1 MADKFDFDLE
11 VNPIETG
18 PKNQIK
24 ETGVSADSVHF
35 SAQTPELVKAQSID
49 TEISKAKNQA
59 PETKKPETENLETEN
74 PETENSSILSDDL
87 INNMADSIS
96 EESLENPVLADEVN
110 EDIAV
115 SENNAGPENT
125 AISEKHAISENDEV
139 SEDKNHILDEV
150 LKENNYE
157 EPVED
162 SALVTAS
169 DSTSNSASEP
179 NAEPTSET
187 THESTTES
195 TSGSASATTHE
206 STSDSAAESPEAN
219 VEVETPTKKE
229 KTKAQKIFLYLLVA
243 LIAAGIALFI
253 YFFFF
258 ANVSASTFSK
268 IFHKISGSDI
278 EFQQFVTGDALN
290 TKGESQIQQA
300 DLRVSLSRGSTENSA
315 AVHATLNF
323 TMKGDNSPILLG
335 LEGILAQDGKIYLK
349 LDHLKDSL
357 TAVLKGSG
365 KEIDSEMQKSL
376 DDFAMEIEN
385 KWQRIDAE
393 EVIAGASSAMGFALP
408 KVLQSSI
415 AGTLSCV
422 TQNVGKTLDQQ
433 SDLMA
438 KLYRDNEFA
447 NFTELNSEES
457 ARYAKLSGDLGKLY
471 RITFNDNKLSR
482 FLEAANKASQN
493 TEISKCLSNAYSLAP
508 NSYEEEEQG
517 VLKDKT
523 IKDYDKY
530 IQEIKSTANAV
541 VGIDTFTGDIKGLI
555 FATPNQKNPK
565 ELDQTHA
572 VVRFKDS
579 KKKEIKTP
587 AESTPIFDSLSKIL
601 KLDQFEEI
609 MKKTPLQNPLQNT
622 TDAEKLLKDA
632 NLI

>member
-24 ETGVSADSVHF
+24 ETGVSANSVHF
-35 SAQTPELVKAQSID
+35 NAQASEPAKTQSVD
-49 TEISKAKNQA
+49 TEIPK
-59 PETKKPETENLETEN
+59 
-74 PETENSSILSDDL
+74 TENSSVLSDDL

-96 EESLENPVLADEVN
+96 EESSENSILAAEVA

-115 SENNAGPENT
+115 SEKVADSEGIEVSGKT
-125 AISEKHAISENDEV
+125 EASEDIETSEKTDTSESTEISDNKD
-139 SEDKNHILDEV
+139 HILDEV

-157 EPVED
+157 EPTED
-162 SALVTAS
+162 TAMTASSSSASSASEFVPDSMSDSAS
-169 DSTSNSASEP
+169 DSTHESISDSASE
-179 NAEPTSET
+179 N
-187 THESTTES
+187 
-195 TSGSASATTHE
+195 
-206 STSDSAAESPEAN
+206 PEAN
-219 VEVETPTKKE
+219 TEAETPAKKE
-229 KTKAQKIFLYLLVA
+229 KTKAQKFFLSILAA
-243 LIAAGIALFI
+243 LIAAGIAFFI

-268 IFHKISGSDI
+268 IFHKVSDSDI

-335 LEGILAQDGKIYLK
+335 LEGILAEDGKIYLK

-393 EVIAGASSAMGFALP
+393 EVIAGFSGALGFTLP
-408 KVLQSSI
+408 KVLQNSI

-422 TQNVGKTLDQQ
+422 TQNIDKTLDQQ

-447 NFTELNSEES
+447 NFTELNNEES
-457 ARYAKLSGDLGKLY
+457 ASYAKLSGDLGKLY

-482 FLEAANKASQN
+482 FREAANKASQN

-530 IQEIKSTANAV
+530 IQEIKSTVNIF

-555 FATPNQKNPK
+555 FATPNQKNSK

-572 VVRFKDS
+572 VMRFKDS
-579 KKKEIKTP
+579 KKKEIKVP

-609 MKKTPLQNPLQNT
+609 MKKTPLQNPLQGT

>member
-18 PKNQIK
+18 PKNQNK
-24 ETGVSADSVHF
+24 ETGVSANSVHF
-35 SAQTPELVKAQSID
+35 SAQTSEPAKTQSVD
-49 TEISKAKNQA
+49 TEISKN
-59 PETKKPETENLETEN
+59 
-74 PETENSSILSDDL
+74 ENSSVLSDDL

-96 EESLENPVLADEVN
+96 EESVENPILAAEIT
-110 EDIAV
+110 EDIVV
-115 SENNAGPENT
+115 SENVEGAEGIEVSEKIEASENT
-125 AISEKHAISENDEV
+125 DTSENTEISENKD
-139 SEDKNHILDEV
+139 HILDEV

-162 SALVTAS
+162 SAPVAIS
-169 DSTSNSASEP
+169 ESASEGVSEFASSSASDP
-179 NAEPTSET
+179 ASET
-187 THESTTES
+187 TSESTTES
-195 TSGSASATTHE
+195 N
-206 STSDSAAESPEAN
+206 SDSASEKTEADTD
-219 VEVETPTKKE
+219 VETPAKKE
-229 KTKAQKIFLYLLVA
+229 KTKAQKIFLHLLAA
-243 LIAAGIALFI
+243 LIAAGIALFV

-268 IFHKISGSDI
+268 IFHKVSGSDI
-278 EFQQFVTGDALN
+278 EFQQFVTGDTLN

-335 LEGILAQDGKIYLK
+335 LEGILAEDGKIYLK

-365 KEIDSEMQKSL
+365 KAIDSEMQKSL

-393 EVIAGASSAMGFALP
+393 EVVAGFSGALGFTLP
-408 KVLQSSI
+408 KVLQNGI

-422 TQNVGKTLDQQ
+422 TQNIGKTHNQQ
-433 SDLMA
+433 SELMT

-447 NFTELNSEES
+447 NFTELNNEES
-457 ARYAKLSGDLGKLY
+457 ASYAKLSGDLGKLY

-530 IQEIKSTANAV
+530 IQEIKSTVNIF

-555 FATPNQKNPK
+555 FATPNQKNSK

-572 VVRFKDS
+572 VMRFKDS
-579 KKKEIKTP
+579 KKKEIKVP

>member
-18 PKNQIK
+18 PKNQNK
-24 ETGVSADSVHF
+24 ETGVSANSVHF
-35 SAQTPELVKAQSID
+35 NAQTSEPAKTQSVD
-49 TEISKAKNQA
+49 TEISK
-59 PETKKPETENLETEN
+59 TE
-74 PETENSSILSDDL
+74 SSSVLSDDL

-96 EESLENPVLADEVN
+96 EESAENPILAAEVA
-110 EDIAV
+110 EDVAT
-115 SENNAGPENT
+115 SENTEITEN
-125 AISEKHAISENDEV
+125 KD
-139 SEDKNHILDEV
+139 HILDEV
-150 LKENNYE
+150 LRENNYE
-157 EPVED
+157 EPAED
-162 SALVTAS
+162 SALDIIS
-169 DSTSNSASEP
+169 DSTSERLSGSTSDSTSDSASD
-179 NAEPTSET
+179 
-187 THESTTES
+187 
-195 TSGSASATTHE
+195 SASDSTHE
-206 STSDSAAESPEAN
+206 STSDSASENSEAN
-219 VEVETPTKKE
+219 TEVETPAKKE
-229 KTKAQKIFLYLLVA
+229 KTKAQKIFLHLLAA
-243 LIAAGIALFI
+243 LIAAGVALFI

-268 IFHKISGSDI
+268 IFHKVSGSDI

-393 EVIAGASSAMGFALP
+393 EVIAGFSSALGFTLP
-408 KVLQSSI
+408 KVLQNGI

-422 TQNVGKTLDQQ
+422 TQNIGKTHNQQ
-433 SDLMA
+433 SELMT
-438 KLYRDNEFA
+438 KLYRENEFA

-457 ARYAKLSGDLGKLY
+457 ASYAKLSGDLGKLY

-482 FLEAANKASQN
+482 FLEAANKASQS

-530 IQEIKSTANAV
+530 IQEIKSTVNIF

-555 FATPNQKNPK
+555 FTTPSQKNSK

-572 VVRFKDS
+572 VMRFKDS
-579 KKKEIKTP
+579 KKKEIKVP

-609 MKKTPLQNPLQNT
+609 MKKTPLQSPLPNT

>member
-24 ETGVSADSVHF
+24 EAGVSASSVHF
-35 SAQTPELVKAQSID
+35 STQTTESAKTQSVD
-49 TEISKAKNQA
+49 TEISK
-59 PETKKPETENLETEN
+59 TE
-74 PETENSSILSDDL
+74 SSSVLSDDL

-96 EESLENPVLADEVN
+96 EESSENPILAAEVA

-115 SENNAGPENT
+115 SGNFAV
-125 AISEKHAISENDEV
+125 SENFEDSESIEV
-139 SEDKNHILDEV
+139 SEKTEASENSEISEDKDHILDEV

-162 SALVTAS
+162 SASVAISDSASERLSGSAFSASEFVPDSAS
-169 DSTSNSASEP
+169 DSASDSPHESNSDTASE
-179 NAEPTSET
+179 NT
-187 THESTTES
+187 
-195 TSGSASATTHE
+195 
-206 STSDSAAESPEAN
+206 EAN
-219 VEVETPTKKE
+219 TEVETPAKKE
-229 KTKAQKIFLYLLVA
+229 KTKAQKIFLHLLA
-243 LIAAGIALFI
+243 ILIAAGIALFI

-268 IFHKISGSDI
+268 IFHKVSGSDI
-278 EFQQFVTGDALN
+278 EFQQFVTGDTLN

-335 LEGILAQDGKIYLK
+335 LEGILAEDGKIYLK

-357 TAVLKGSG
+357 TAVLKSSG

-393 EVIAGASSAMGFALP
+393 EVVAGVGSALGFTLP
-408 KVLQSSI
+408 KVLQNGI

-422 TQNVGKTLDQQ
+422 TQNIGKTLDQQ

-438 KLYRDNEFA
+438 KLYRDNQFA
-447 NFTELNSEES
+447 NFTELSSEES
-457 ARYAKLSGDLGKLY
+457 VSYAKLSGDLGKLY

-530 IQEIKSTANAV
+530 VQEIKSTANAV

-555 FATPNQKNPK
+555 FATPNQNNPK

-609 MKKTPLQNPLQNT
+609 MKKTPLQNPLQGT

>member
-18 PKNQIK
+18 PKNQNK
-24 ETGVSADSVHF
+24 ETGVSANSVHF
-35 SAQTPELVKAQSID
+35 NAQTSEPAKTQSVD
-49 TEISKAKNQA
+49 TEIPK
-59 PETKKPETENLETEN
+59 TE
-74 PETENSSILSDDL
+74 SSSVLSDDL

-96 EESLENPVLADEVN
+96 EESSENPILAAEIA
-110 EDIAV
+110 EDIAA
-115 SENNAGPENT
+115 SENAAASESVEDSEGIEASEKIEASKNTDTSENT
-125 AISEKHAISENDEV
+125 EISENKD
-139 SEDKNHILDEV
+139 HILDEV

-157 EPVED
+157 ESTEDTTVTASSSSAFSASEFVPD
-162 SALVTAS
+162 SASDSAS
-169 DSTSNSASEP
+169 DSTHESNSDPASE
-179 NAEPTSET
+179 NT
-187 THESTTES
+187 
-195 TSGSASATTHE
+195 
-206 STSDSAAESPEAN
+206 EAN
-219 VEVETPTKKE
+219 TEAEAPAKKE
-229 KTKAQKIFLYLLVA
+229 KTKAQKIFLHLLAA
-243 LIAAGIALFI
+243 LVAAGIALFV

-268 IFHKISGSDI
+268 IFHKVSGSDI

-393 EVIAGASSAMGFALP
+393 EVIAGFSGALGFTLP
-408 KVLQSSI
+408 KVLQNGI

-422 TQNVGKTLDQQ
+422 TQNIGKTHNQQ
-433 SDLMA
+433 SELMT
-438 KLYRDNEFA
+438 KLYRENEFA

-457 ARYAKLSGDLGKLY
+457 ASYAKLSGDLGKLY

-530 IQEIKSTANAV
+530 IQEIKSTVNIF

-555 FATPNQKNPK
+555 FATPNQKNSK

-572 VVRFKDS
+572 VMRFKDS
-579 KKKEIKTP
+579 KKKEIKVP

>member
-24 ETGVSADSVHF
+24 EAGISANSVHF
-35 SAQTPELVKAQSID
+35 STQTAESAKTQSVD
-49 TEISKAKNQA
+49 TEISK
-59 PETKKPETENLETEN
+59 
-74 PETENSSILSDDL
+74 TENSSILSDDL

-96 EESLENPVLADEVN
+96 EESSENPILAAEIA
-110 EDIAV
+110 EDVAASEDV
-115 SENNAGPENT
+115 EESEDVASSENVEKSEEFEA
-125 AISEKHAISENDEV
+125 SEKTDTSESTEMSENKD
-139 SEDKNHILDEV
+139 HIIDEV
-150 LKENNYE
+150 LKENDYE
-157 EPVED
+157 EPTEDTTVTTSSSSASSASEFVPD
-162 SALVTAS
+162 SASDSAS
-169 DSTSNSASEP
+169 DSTHESISDSASE
-179 NAEPTSET
+179 NT
-187 THESTTES
+187 
-195 TSGSASATTHE
+195 
-206 STSDSAAESPEAN
+206 EAN
-219 VEVETPTKKE
+219 TEAETPAKKE
-229 KTKAQKIFLYLLVA
+229 KTKAQKIFLHLLAA
-243 LIAAGIALFI
+243 LVAAGIALFV

-268 IFHKISGSDI
+268 IFHKVSGSDI

-300 DLRVSLSRGSTENSA
+300 DLRVNLSRGSTENSA

-357 TAVLKGSG
+357 TAVLKGSR
-365 KEIDSEMQKSL
+365 KEINSEMQKSL

-393 EVIAGASSAMGFALP
+393 EVIAGVGSALGFTLP
-408 KVLQSSI
+408 KVLQNGI
-415 AGTLSCV
+415 AGALSCV

-447 NFTELNSEES
+447 NFTELSSEES
-457 ARYAKLSGDLGKLY
+457 ASYAKLSGDLGKLY

-482 FLEAANKASQN
+482 FLEAANKASQS

-530 IQEIKSTANAV
+530 VQEIKSTANAV

-555 FATPNQKNPK
+555 FATPNQKNRK

-622 TDAEKLLKDA
+622 TDAEKLLKGA

>member
-18 PKNQIK
+18 PKNQNK
-24 ETGVSADSVHF
+24 ETGVSANSVHF
-35 SAQTPELVKAQSID
+35 NAQTSEPAKTQSVD
-49 TEISKAKNQA
+49 TEISK
-59 PETKKPETENLETEN
+59 TE
-74 PETENSSILSDDL
+74 SSSVLSDDL

-96 EESLENPVLADEVN
+96 EESVENPILAAEVT
-110 EDIAV
+110 EDIAASGNFAA
-115 SENNAGPENT
+115 SENFEDSEKVAASESVEDSEGIEASEKIEASKNTDTSENT
-125 AISEKHAISENDEV
+125 EISENKD
-139 SEDKNHILDEV
+139 HILDEV

-157 EPVED
+157 EPTEDIATTASSSSAFSASEFVPD
-162 SALVTAS
+162 SASDSAS
-169 DSTSNSASEP
+169 DSTHESISDSASE
-179 NAEPTSET
+179 NT
-187 THESTTES
+187 
-195 TSGSASATTHE
+195 
-206 STSDSAAESPEAN
+206 EAN
-219 VEVETPTKKE
+219 TEAEAPAKKE
-229 KTKAQKIFLYLLVA
+229 KTKAQKIFPHLLAA
-243 LIAAGIALFI
+243 LVAAGIALFV

-278 EFQQFVTGDALN
+278 EFRQFVTGDALN

-300 DLRVSLSRGSTENSA
+300 DLRVNLSRGSTENSA

-365 KEIDSEMQKSL
+365 KEINSEMQKSL

-385 KWQRIDAE
+385 KWQRIDAD
-393 EVIAGASSAMGFALP
+393 EVIAGVGSALGFTLP
-408 KVLQSSI
+408 KVLQNGI

-422 TQNVGKTLDQQ
+422 TQNVSKTIDQQ

-447 NFTELNSEES
+447 NFTELSSEES
-457 ARYAKLSGDLGKLY
+457 VSYAKLSGDLGKLY

-530 IQEIKSTANAV
+530 IQEIKSTVNIF

-555 FATPNQKNPK
+555 FATPNQKNSK

-572 VVRFKDS
+572 VMRFKDS

-609 MKKTPLQNPLQNT
+609 MKKTPLQNPLQGT

>member
-1 MADKFDFDLE
+1 MRKGNMADKFDFDLE

-24 ETGVSADSVHF
+24 ESGVSANSVHF
-35 SAQTPELVKAQSID
+35 STQTSEPAKTQSVD
-49 TEISKAKNQA
+49 TEISK
-59 PETKKPETENLETEN
+59 TE
-74 PETENSSILSDDL
+74 SSSVLSDDL

-96 EESLENPVLADEVN
+96 EESSENPILAAEVA
-110 EDIAV
+110 EDVAT
-115 SENNAGPENT
+115 SESTE
-125 AISEKHAISENDEV
+125 ISENKD
-139 SEDKNHILDEV
+139 HILDEV

-157 EPVED
+157 ESTEDTTVTTSSSSAFSASEFVPD
-162 SALVTAS
+162 SASDSAS
-169 DSTSNSASEP
+169 DSTHESISDSASE
-179 NAEPTSET
+179 NT
-187 THESTTES
+187 
-195 TSGSASATTHE
+195 
-206 STSDSAAESPEAN
+206 EAN
-219 VEVETPTKKE
+219 TEAETPAKKE
-229 KTKAQKIFLYLLVA
+229 KTKAQKIFLHLLAV
-243 LIAAGIALFI
+243 LVAAGIALFV

-268 IFHKISGSDI
+268 IFHKVSGSDI
-278 EFQQFVTGDALN
+278 EFQQFITGDSLN

-335 LEGILAQDGKIYLK
+335 LEGILAEDGKIYLK

-385 KWQRIDAE
+385 KWQRIDAD
-393 EVIAGASSAMGFALP
+393 EVIAGVSSTLGFTLP

-422 TQNVGKTLDQQ
+422 TQNIGKTHNQQ

-447 NFTELNSEES
+447 NFTELSSEES
-457 ARYAKLSGDLGKLY
+457 ASYAKLSGDLGKLY
-471 RITFNDNKLSR
+471 RVTFNDNKLSR

-530 IQEIKSTANAV
+530 IQEIKSTVNV
-541 VGIDTFTGDIKGLI
+541 FVGIDTFTGDIKGLI
-555 FATPNQKNPK
+555 FTTPGQKNSK

-572 VVRFKDS
+572 VMRFKDS
-579 KKKEIKTP
+579 KKKEIKVP

-609 MKKTPLQNPLQNT
+609 LKKTPLQNPLQGT

>member
-1 MADKFDFDLE
+1 MRKGSMADKFDFDLE

-18 PKNQIK
+18 PKNQNK
-24 ETGVSADSVHF
+24 ETGVSANSVHF
-35 SAQTPELVKAQSID
+35 NAQTSEPAKTQSVD
-49 TEISKAKNQA
+49 TEISK
-59 PETKKPETENLETEN
+59 TE
-74 PETENSSILSDDL
+74 SSSVLSDDL

-96 EESLENPVLADEVN
+96 EESSENPILAAEIA
-110 EDIAV
+110 EDIAASESVEDPEGIEV
-115 SENNAGPENT
+115 SEKIEASKNTDTSENT
-125 AISEKHAISENDEV
+125 EISENKD
-139 SEDKNHILDEV
+139 HILDEV

-157 EPVED
+157 ESTED
-162 SALVTAS
+162 TTVTTSSSSAFSASEFVPDSAS
-169 DSTSNSASEP
+169 DSASDSIHEPNSDPASE
-179 NAEPTSET
+179 NAE
-187 THESTTES
+187 
-195 TSGSASATTHE
+195 A
-206 STSDSAAESPEAN
+206 
-219 VEVETPTKKE
+219 ETPAKKE
-229 KTKAQKIFLYLLVA
+229 KTKAQKIFLHLLAA

-268 IFHKISGSDI
+268 IFHKVSGSDI
-278 EFQQFVTGDALN
+278 EFQQFVTGDTLN

-335 LEGILAQDGKIYLK
+335 LEGILAEDGKIYLK

-357 TAVLKGSG
+357 TAVLKSSG

-385 KWQRIDAE
+385 KWQRIDAD
-393 EVIAGASSAMGFALP
+393 EVIAGVGSALGFTLP
-408 KVLQSSI
+408 KVLQNGI

-422 TQNVGKTLDQQ
+422 TQNIGKTLDQQ

-438 KLYRDNEFA
+438 KLYRDNQFA
-447 NFTELNSEES
+447 NFTELSSEES
-457 ARYAKLSGDLGKLY
+457 VSYAKLSGDLGKLY

-530 IQEIKSTANAV
+530 VQEIKSTANAV

-555 FATPNQKNPK
+555 FATPNQNNPK

-609 MKKTPLQNPLQNT
+609 MKKTPLQNPLQGT

>member
-18 PKNQIK
+18 PKNQTK
-24 ETGVSADSVHF
+24 EAGISANSVHL
-35 SAQTPELVKAQSID
+35 SAQTTEPVKAQSVD
-49 TEISKAKNQA
+49 TEISK
-59 PETKKPETENLETEN
+59 TE
-74 PETENSSILSDDL
+74 SSSVLSDDL
-87 INNMADSIS
+87 INSMADSIS
-96 EESLENPVLADEVN
+96 EESSENPILAAEVT
-110 EDIAV
+110 EDIAASGNFAA
-115 SENNAGPENT
+115 SENFED
-125 AISEKHAISENDEV
+125 SEKVAASEGIEVFGKIEV
-139 SEDKNHILDEV
+139 SEDIEASEKTNTSENAEISEDKDHILDEV

-157 EPVED
+157 ESVED
-162 SALVTAS
+162 PAPVAISEPASEGVSEFASSSAS
-169 DSTSNSASEP
+169 DPASKTTS
-179 NAEPTSET
+179 
-187 THESTTES
+187 ESTTES
-195 TSGSASATTHE
+195 KPDSASENA
-206 STSDSAAESPEAN
+206 EAN
-219 VEVETPTKKE
+219 AKVETPAKKE
-229 KTKAQKIFLYLLVA
+229 KTKAQKFFLYILAA
-243 LIAAGIALFI
+243 LIAAGIALFV

-268 IFHKISGSDI
+268 IFHKVSGSDI
-278 EFQQFVTGDALN
+278 EFQQFVTGDSLN

-393 EVIAGASSAMGFALP
+393 EVIAGFSGALGFTLP
-408 KVLQSSI
+408 KVLQNGI

-422 TQNVGKTLDQQ
+422 TQNIGKTHNQQ
-433 SDLMA
+433 SELMT
-438 KLYRDNEFA
+438 KLYRENEFA

-457 ARYAKLSGDLGKLY
+457 ASYAKLSGDLGKLY

-530 IQEIKSTANAV
+530 IQEIKSTVNIF

-555 FATPNQKNPK
+555 FATPNQKNSK

-572 VVRFKDS
+572 VMRFKDS
-579 KKKEIKTP
+579 KKKEIKVP

>member
-18 PKNQIK
+18 PKNQNK
-24 ETGVSADSVHF
+24 ETGVSANSVHF
-35 SAQTPELVKAQSID
+35 NAQASEPAKTQSVD
-49 TEISKAKNQA
+49 TEIPK
-59 PETKKPETENLETEN
+59 TE
-74 PETENSSILSDDL
+74 SSSVLSDDL

-96 EESLENPVLADEVN
+96 EESVENPILAAEVA
-110 EDIAV
+110 EDIAASEDV
-115 SENNAGPENT
+115 AASEDIAASENAAASEGVESSGKTDTSENT
-125 AISEKHAISENDEV
+125 EISENKD
-139 SEDKNHILDEV
+139 HILDEV

-157 EPVED
+157 EPTEDIATTASSSSAFSASEFVPD
-162 SALVTAS
+162 SASDSAS
-169 DSTSNSASEP
+169 DSTHESISDSASE
-179 NAEPTSET
+179 NT
-187 THESTTES
+187 
-195 TSGSASATTHE
+195 
-206 STSDSAAESPEAN
+206 EAN
-219 VEVETPTKKE
+219 TEAEAPAKKE
-229 KTKAQKIFLYLLVA
+229 KTKAQKIFPHLLAA
-243 LIAAGIALFI
+243 LVAAGIALFV

-278 EFQQFVTGDALN
+278 EFRQFVTGDALN

-300 DLRVSLSRGSTENSA
+300 DLRVNLSRGSTENSA

-335 LEGILAQDGKIYLK
+335 LEGILAEDGKIYLK

-365 KEIDSEMQKSL
+365 KEINSEMQKSL

-385 KWQRIDAE
+385 KWQRIDAD
-393 EVIAGASSAMGFALP
+393 EVIAGVGSALGFTLP
-408 KVLQSSI
+408 KVLQNGI

-422 TQNVGKTLDQQ
+422 TQNIGKTLDQQ

-447 NFTELNSEES
+447 NFTELSSEES
-457 ARYAKLSGDLGKLY
+457 ASYAKLSSDLGKLY

-530 IQEIKSTANAV
+530 IQEIKSTANV
-541 VGIDTFTGDIKGLI
+541 FVGIDTFTGDIKGLI
-555 FATPNQKNPK
+555 FATPNQKNSK

-587 AESTPIFDSLSKIL
+587 AESTPIFDNLSKIL

-609 MKKTPLQNPLQNT
+609 MKKTPLQNPLQGT
-622 TDAEKLLKDA
+622 TNAEKLLKDA

>member
-18 PKNQIK
+18 PKNQNK
-24 ETGVSADSVHF
+24 ETGVSANSVHF
-35 SAQTPELVKAQSID
+35 SAQASESAKTQSVD
-49 TEISKAKNQA
+49 TEIPK
-59 PETKKPETENLETEN
+59 TE
-74 PETENSSILSDDL
+74 SSSVLSDDL

-96 EESLENPVLADEVN
+96 EESVGNPILAAEVAEDVTASENVADSESIEASKKTEAS
-110 EDIAV
+110 EDI
-115 SENNAGPENT
+115 ED
-125 AISEKHAISENDEV
+125 SEKTDTSESAKI
-139 SEDKNHILDEV
+139 SEDKDHILDEV

-162 SALVTAS
+162 SAPVAIS
-169 DSTSNSASEP
+169 ESASEGVSEFASSSASDP
-179 NAEPTSET
+179 ASET
-187 THESTTES
+187 TSESTTES
-195 TSGSASATTHE
+195 N
-206 STSDSAAESPEAN
+206 SDSASEKTEADTD
-219 VEVETPTKKE
+219 VEIPAKKE
-229 KTKAQKIFLYLLVA
+229 KTKAQKIFLRLLAA

-268 IFHKISGSDI
+268 IFHKVSGSDI
-278 EFQQFVTGDALN
+278 EFQQFVTGDTLN
-290 TKGESQIQQA
+290 TKGESKIQQA
-300 DLRVSLSRGSTENSA
+300 DLRVSLNRGSTENSA

-335 LEGILAQDGKIYLK
+335 LEGILAEDGKIYLK

-393 EVIAGASSAMGFALP
+393 EVIAGFSGALGFTLP
-408 KVLQSSI
+408 KVLQNGI

-422 TQNVGKTLDQQ
+422 TQNIGKTLDQQ

-438 KLYRDNEFA
+438 KLYRDNQFA
-447 NFTELNSEES
+447 NFTELSSEES
-457 ARYAKLSGDLGKLY
+457 ASYAKLSGDLGKLY

-482 FLEAANKASQN
+482 FLEAANKTSQN

-530 IQEIKSTANAV
+530 VQEIKSTANAV

-555 FATPNQKNPK
+555 FATPNQNNPK

-609 MKKTPLQNPLQNT
+609 MKKTPLQNPLQGT
-622 TDAEKLLKDA
+622 TDAEKLLKSA

>member
-18 PKNQIK
+18 PKNQNK
-24 ETGVSADSVHF
+24 ETGVSANSVHF
-35 SAQTPELVKAQSID
+35 NAQTSEPAKTQSVD
-49 TEISKAKNQA
+49 TEISK
-59 PETKKPETENLETEN
+59 TE
-74 PETENSSILSDDL
+74 SSSVLSDDL

-96 EESLENPVLADEVN
+96 EESSENPILAAEIA
-110 EDIAV
+110 EDIAA
-115 SENNAGPENT
+115 SENAAASESVEDSEGIEASEKIEAPKNTDTSENT
-125 AISEKHAISENDEV
+125 EISENKD
-139 SEDKNHILDEV
+139 HILDEV

-157 EPVED
+157 ESTED
-162 SALVTAS
+162 TTVTTSSSSVFSASEFVPDSAS
-169 DSTSNSASEP
+169 DSASDSPHESNSDTASE
-179 NAEPTSET
+179 NT
-187 THESTTES
+187 
-195 TSGSASATTHE
+195 
-206 STSDSAAESPEAN
+206 EAN
-219 VEVETPTKKE
+219 TEVETPAKKE
-229 KTKAQKIFLYLLVA
+229 KTKAQKIFLHLLAV
-243 LIAAGIALFI
+243 LVAAGIALFV

-268 IFHKISGSDI
+268 IFHKVSGSDI
-278 EFQQFVTGDALN
+278 EFQQFITGDSLN

-300 DLRVSLSRGSTENSA
+300 DLRVGLSRGSTENSA

-335 LEGILAQDGKIYLK
+335 LEGILAEDGKIYLK

-385 KWQRIDAE
+385 KWQRIDAD
-393 EVIAGASSAMGFALP
+393 EVIAGVGSTLGFTLP
-408 KVLQSSI
+408 KVLQNGI

-422 TQNVGKTLDQQ
+422 TQNIGKTLDQQ

-457 ARYAKLSGDLGKLY
+457 ASYAKLSGDLGKLY

-482 FLEAANKASQN
+482 FFEAANKASQN

-555 FATPNQKNPK
+555 FATPSQKNPK

-609 MKKTPLQNPLQNT
+609 MKKTPLQSPLPNT

>member
-1 MADKFDFDLE
+1 MRKGSMADKFDFDLE

-18 PKNQIK
+18 PKNQNK
-24 ETGVSADSVHF
+24 ETGVSANSVHF
-35 SAQTPELVKAQSID
+35 NAQTSEPAKTQSVD
-49 TEISKAKNQA
+49 TEISK
-59 PETKKPETENLETEN
+59 TE
-74 PETENSSILSDDL
+74 SSSVLSDDL

-96 EESLENPVLADEVN
+96 EESVENPILAAE
-110 EDIAV
+110 
-115 SENNAGPENT
+115 
-125 AISEKHAISENDEV
+125 ISENKD
-139 SEDKNHILDEV
+139 HILDEV

-157 EPVED
+157 ESTEDTTVTTSSSSASSASEFVPD
-162 SALVTAS
+162 SASDSAS
-169 DSTSNSASEP
+169 DSTHESNSDPASE
-179 NAEPTSET
+179 NAE
-187 THESTTES
+187 
-195 TSGSASATTHE
+195 AN
-206 STSDSAAESPEAN
+206 AE
-219 VEVETPTKKE
+219 VVTPAKKE
-229 KTKAQKIFLYLLVA
+229 KTKAQKFFLSILAALV
-243 LIAAGIALFI
+243 AAGIALFI

-268 IFHKISGSDI
+268 IFHKVSGSDI

-335 LEGILAQDGKIYLK
+335 LEGILAEDGKIYLK

-393 EVIAGASSAMGFALP
+393 EVIAGFSGALGFTLP
-408 KVLQSSI
+408 KVLQNGI

-422 TQNVGKTLDQQ
+422 TQNIGKTLDQQ

-447 NFTELNSEES
+447 NFTELSSEES
-457 ARYAKLSGDLGKLY
+457 ASYAKLSGDLGKLY

-482 FLEAANKASQN
+482 FLEAANKASQS

-530 IQEIKSTANAV
+530 IQEIKSTVNV
-541 VGIDTFTGDIKGLI
+541 FVGIDTFTGDIKGLI
-555 FATPNQKNPK
+555 FTTPGQKNSK

-572 VVRFKDS
+572 VMRFKDS
-579 KKKEIKTP
+579 KKKEIKVP

-622 TDAEKLLKDA
+622 TDAEKLLKNA

>member
-24 ETGVSADSVHF
+24 ETGVSANSVHF
-35 SAQTPELVKAQSID
+35 STQTTESAKTQSVD
-49 TEISKAKNQA
+49 TEISK
-59 PETKKPETENLETEN
+59 TE
-74 PETENSSILSDDL
+74 SSSVLSDDL

-96 EESLENPVLADEVN
+96 EESSENSILAAEVA
-110 EDIAV
+110 EDIED
-115 SENNAGPENT
+115 SENIA
-125 AISEKHAISENDEV
+125 ASENVEDSENIAAPESIEV
-139 SEDKNHILDEV
+139 SEKTDTSENTEISEDKDHILDEV

-162 SALVTAS
+162 SAPVTISDSVSERLSGSTSYSAAEFAPSSAS
-169 DSTSNSASEP
+169 DSSPDS
-179 NAEPTSET
+179 
-187 THESTTES
+187 
-195 TSGSASATTHE
+195 THE
-206 STSDSAAESPEAN
+206 STSDSASENTEADTD
-219 VEVETPTKKE
+219 VETPAKKE
-229 KTKAQKIFLYLLVA
+229 KTKTQKILLRLLAA
-243 LIAAGIALFI
+243 LIAAGVALFI

-268 IFHKISGSDI
+268 IFHKVSGSDI
-278 EFQQFVTGDALN
+278 EFQQFVTGDTLN

-335 LEGILAQDGKIYLK
+335 LEGILAEDGKIYLK

-357 TAVLKGSG
+357 TAVLKGSS

-385 KWQRIDAE
+385 KWQHIDAE
-393 EVIAGASSAMGFALP
+393 EVIAGVGSTLGFTLP
-408 KVLQSSI
+408 KVLQNGI

-422 TQNVGKTLDQQ
+422 TQNIGKTLDQQ

-438 KLYRDNEFA
+438 KLYRENEFA
-447 NFTELNSEES
+447 NFTELSSEES
-457 ARYAKLSGDLGKLY
+457 ASYAKLSGDLGKLY

-555 FATPNQKNPK
+555 FATPSQKNSK
-565 ELDQTHA
+565 ELDRTHA

>member
-24 ETGVSADSVHF
+24 ETGVSANSVHF
-35 SAQTPELVKAQSID
+35 STQTTESAKTQSVD
-49 TEISKAKNQA
+49 TEISK
-59 PETKKPETENLETEN
+59 TE
-74 PETENSSILSDDL
+74 SSSVLSDDL

-96 EESLENPVLADEVN
+96 EESSENSILAAEVA
-110 EDIAV
+110 EDIED
-115 SENNAGPENT
+115 SENIA
-125 AISEKHAISENDEV
+125 ASENVEDSENIAAPESIEV
-139 SEDKNHILDEV
+139 SEKTDTSENTEISEDKDHILDEV

-162 SALVTAS
+162 SAPVTISDSVSERLSGSTSYSAAEFAPSSAS
-169 DSTSNSASEP
+169 DSSPDS
-179 NAEPTSET
+179 
-187 THESTTES
+187 
-195 TSGSASATTHE
+195 THE
-206 STSDSAAESPEAN
+206 STSDSASENTEADTD
-219 VEVETPTKKE
+219 VETPAKKE
-229 KTKAQKIFLYLLVA
+229 KTKTQKILLRLLAA
-243 LIAAGIALFI
+243 LIAAGVALFI

-268 IFHKISGSDI
+268 IFHKVSGSDI
-278 EFQQFVTGDALN
+278 EFQQFVTGDTLN

-335 LEGILAQDGKIYLK
+335 LEGILAEDGKIYLK

-357 TAVLKGSG
+357 TAVLKGSS

-393 EVIAGASSAMGFALP
+393 EVIAGVGSTLGFTLP
-408 KVLQSSI
+408 KVLQNGI

-422 TQNVGKTLDQQ
+422 TQNIGKTLDQQ

-438 KLYRDNEFA
+438 KLYRENEFA
-447 NFTELNSEES
+447 NFTELSSEES
-457 ARYAKLSGDLGKLY
+457 ASYAKLSGDLGKLY

-555 FATPNQKNPK
+555 FATPSQKNSK
-565 ELDQTHA
+565 ELDRTHA

>member
-24 ETGVSADSVHF
+24 EAGVSASSVHF
-35 SAQTPELVKAQSID
+35 NAQTSEPAKTQSVD
-49 TEISKAKNQA
+49 TKIPK
-59 PETKKPETENLETEN
+59 TES
-74 PETENSSILSDDL
+74 PSVLSDDL

-96 EESLENPVLADEVN
+96 EESSENLILAAEVT
-110 EDIAV
+110 EDIAASGNFAA
-115 SENNAGPENT
+115 SENFED
-125 AISEKHAISENDEV
+125 SEKVAASEGIDSSGKTDTSESTEISENKD
-139 SEDKNHILDEV
+139 HILDEV

-157 EPVED
+157 ESVED
-162 SALVTAS
+162 PAPVAISEPASEGGSEFASSSAS
-169 DSTSNSASEP
+169 DPASKTTS
-179 NAEPTSET
+179 
-187 THESTTES
+187 ESTTES
-195 TSGSASATTHE
+195 KPDSASENA
-206 STSDSAAESPEAN
+206 EAN
-219 VEVETPTKKE
+219 AKVETPAKKE
-229 KTKAQKIFLYLLVA
+229 KTKAQKFFLYILAA
-243 LIAAGIALFI
+243 LIAAGIALFV

-258 ANVSASTFSK
+258 TNVSASTFSK
-268 IFHKISGSDI
+268 IFHKVSGSDI
-278 EFQQFVTGDALN
+278 EFQQFVTGDSLN

-315 AVHATLNF
+315 AVHAILNF

-385 KWQRIDAE
+385 KWQRIDAD
-393 EVIAGASSAMGFALP
+393 EVIAGVGSALGFTLP
-408 KVLQSSI
+408 KVLQNSI

-422 TQNVGKTLDQQ
+422 TQNIGKTLDQQ

-438 KLYRDNEFA
+438 KLYRDNQFV
-447 NFTELNSEES
+447 NFTELSSEES
-457 ARYAKLSGDLGKLY
+457 VSYAKLSGDLGKLY

-555 FATPNQKNPK
+555 FATPNQKNSK

-609 MKKTPLQNPLQNT
+609 MKKTPLQNPLQGT

>member
-24 ETGVSADSVHF
+24 ETGVSANSVHF
-35 SAQTPELVKAQSID
+35 NTQTTEPAKTQSVD
-49 TEISKAKNQA
+49 TEIPK
-59 PETKKPETENLETEN
+59 TE
-74 PETENSSILSDDL
+74 SSSVLSDDL

-96 EESLENPVLADEVN
+96 EESIENPILAAEVA
-110 EDIAV
+110 EDVVA
-115 SENNAGPENT
+115 SENA
-125 AISEKHAISENDEV
+125 AASEGIDSSGKTDTSESTEISENKD
-139 SEDKNHILDEV
+139 HILDEV

-162 SALVTAS
+162 SAPVAVSESAS
-169 DSTSNSASEP
+169 GSTFNSISEPNTESASE
-179 NAEPTSET
+179 
-187 THESTTES
+187 
-195 TSGSASATTHE
+195 SATE
-206 STSDSAAESPEAN
+206 STSDSASENTEAN
-219 VEVETPTKKE
+219 AEVETPAKKE
-229 KTKAQKIFLYLLVA
+229 KTKAQKIFLHLLA
-243 LIAAGIALFI
+243 ILIAAGIALFI

-268 IFHKISGSDI
+268 IFHKVSGSDI
-278 EFQQFVTGDALN
+278 EFQQFVTGDSLN

-393 EVIAGASSAMGFALP
+393 EVIAGFSGALGFTLP
-408 KVLQSSI
+408 KVLQNGI

-422 TQNVGKTLDQQ
+422 TQNIGKTHNQQ
-433 SDLMA
+433 SELMT
-438 KLYRDNEFA
+438 KLYRENEFA

-457 ARYAKLSGDLGKLY
+457 ASYAKLSGDLGKLY

-530 IQEIKSTANAV
+530 IQEIKSTVNIF

-555 FATPNQKNPK
+555 FATPNQNNSK

-572 VVRFKDS
+572 VMRFKDS
-579 KKKEIKTP
+579 KKKEIKVP
-587 AESTPIFDSLSKIL
+587 AESTPIFDSLSNIL

>member
-1 MADKFDFDLE
+1 MRKGSMADKFDFDLE

-18 PKNQIK
+18 PKNQNK
-24 ETGVSADSVHF
+24 ETGVSANSVHF
-35 SAQTPELVKAQSID
+35 NTQASEPAKTQGLS
-49 TEISKAKNQA
+49 TEALG
-59 PETKKPETENLETEN
+59 TEKSNV
-74 PETENSSILSDDL
+74 LSDDL
-87 INNMADSIS
+87 INNMADSIA

-115 SENNAGPENT
+115 FENNAGSENT

-162 SALVTAS
+162 SASVTVS

-195 TSGSASATTHE
+195 NSNSASENT
-206 STSDSAAESPEAN
+206 EAN
-219 VEVETPTKKE
+219 ADVETPAKKE
-229 KTKAQKIFLYLLVA
+229 KTKAQKIFLRLLAA

-376 DDFAMEIEN
+376 DDFAIEIEN

-393 EVIAGASSAMGFALP
+393 EVIAGVGSAMGFALP

-447 NFTELNSEES
+447 NFTELSSEES
-457 ARYAKLSGDLGKLY
+457 ASYAKLSGNLGKLY

-493 TEISKCLSNAYSLAP
+493 TEISKCLSNAYALSP
-508 NSYEEEEQG
+508 SSYEEEEQG

-609 MKKTPLQNPLQNT
+609 LKKTPLQNPLQGT

>member
-1 MADKFDFDLE
+1 MRKGSMADKFDFDLE

-18 PKNQIK
+18 PKNQNK
-24 ETGVSADSVHF
+24 EAGVSANSVHF
-35 SAQTPELVKAQSID
+35 NAQTSEPAKTQSVD
-49 TEISKAKNQA
+49 TEI
-59 PETKKPETENLETEN
+59 LETEKSN
-74 PETENSSILSDDL
+74 VLSDDL

-96 EESLENPVLADEVN
+96 EESSVNPILASEVA
-110 EDIAV
+110 EDVAA
-115 SENNAGPENT
+115 SENVADSENIEGSEDFEASEKIEASKNTDTSENT
-125 AISEKHAISENDEV
+125 EISENKD
-139 SEDKNHILDEV
+139 HILDEV

-157 EPVED
+157 EPAED
-162 SALVTAS
+162 TAVSAS
-169 DSTSNSASEP
+169 SESISGSTSESTSKSTSESVSGAAPETSSDPASERLSDSASE
-179 NAEPTSET
+179 NT
-187 THESTTES
+187 
-195 TSGSASATTHE
+195 
-206 STSDSAAESPEAN
+206 EAN
-219 VEVETPTKKE
+219 AEVETPAKKE
-229 KTKAQKIFLYLLVA
+229 KTKAQKIFLHLLA
-243 LIAAGIALFI
+243 ILIAAGIALFI

-268 IFHKISGSDI
+268 IFHKVSGSDI

-300 DLRVSLSRGSTENSA
+300 DLRVSLSRGNTENSA

-365 KEIDSEMQKSL
+365 KEINPEMQKSL

-393 EVIAGASSAMGFALP
+393 EVVAGVGSAMGFALP
-408 KVLQSSI
+408 KVLQSSV

-422 TQNVGKTLDQQ
+422 TQNIGKTLDQQ

-438 KLYRDNEFA
+438 KLYRDNQFA
-447 NFTELNSEES
+447 NFTELSSEES
-457 ARYAKLSGDLGKLY
+457 VSYAKLSGNLGKLY

-530 IQEIKSTANAV
+530 IQEIKSTVNIF

-555 FATPNQKNPK
+555 FATPNQKNRK

-572 VVRFKDS
+572 VMRFKDS

-609 MKKTPLQNPLQNT
+609 LKKTPLQNPLQGT

>member
-24 ETGVSADSVHF
+24 ETGVSANSVHF
-35 SAQTPELVKAQSID
+35 SAQASEPAKTQSVD
-49 TEISKAKNQA
+49 TEISK
-59 PETKKPETENLETEN
+59 TE
-74 PETENSSILSDDL
+74 SFSVLSDDL
-87 INNMADSIS
+87 INNMADSIP
-96 EESLENPVLADEVN
+96 EESVENPILAAEVA
-110 EDIAV
+110 EDVAT
-115 SENNAGPENT
+115 SENTE
-125 AISEKHAISENDEV
+125 ISENKD
-139 SEDKNHILDEV
+139 HILDEV

-157 EPVED
+157 EPTEDTATTASSSSASSASEFVPD
-162 SALVTAS
+162 SASDSAS
-169 DSTSNSASEP
+169 DSTHESNSDPDSE
-179 NAEPTSET
+179 NAE
-187 THESTTES
+187 
-195 TSGSASATTHE
+195 
-206 STSDSAAESPEAN
+206 AN
-219 VEVETPTKKE
+219 TEVETPAKKE
-229 KTKAQKIFLYLLVA
+229 KTKAQKFFLSVLAA

-268 IFHKISGSDI
+268 IFHKVSGSDI

-335 LEGILAQDGKIYLK
+335 LEGILAEDGKIYLK

-357 TAVLKGSG
+357 TAVLKSSG

-393 EVIAGASSAMGFALP
+393 EVIAGVGSTLGFTLP
-408 KVLQSSI
+408 KVLQNGI

-447 NFTELNSEES
+447 NFTELSSEES
-457 ARYAKLSGDLGKLY
+457 ASYAKLSGDLGKLY

-530 IQEIKSTANAV
+530 IQEIKSTTNAV

-555 FATPNQKNPK
+555 FATPNQNNPK

-609 MKKTPLQNPLQNT
+609 MKKTPLQNPLQGT

>member
-18 PKNQIK
+18 PKNQNK
-24 ETGVSADSVHF
+24 ETGVSANSVHF
-35 SAQTPELVKAQSID
+35 SAQASESAKTQSVD
-49 TEISKAKNQA
+49 TEIPK
-59 PETKKPETENLETEN
+59 TE
-74 PETENSSILSDDL
+74 SSSVLSDDL

-96 EESLENPVLADEVN
+96 EESVGNPILAAEVAEDVIASENVADSESIEASKKTEAS
-110 EDIAV
+110 EDI
-115 SENNAGPENT
+115 ED
-125 AISEKHAISENDEV
+125 SEKTDTSESAKI
-139 SEDKNHILDEV
+139 SEDKDHILDEV

-162 SALVTAS
+162 SAPVAISESAPEGVSEFASSSAS
-169 DSTSNSASEP
+169 DPA
-179 NAEPTSET
+179 SET
-187 THESTTES
+187 TSESTTES
-195 TSGSASATTHE
+195 N
-206 STSDSAAESPEAN
+206 SDSASEKTEADTD
-219 VEVETPTKKE
+219 VEIPAKKE
-229 KTKAQKIFLYLLVA
+229 KTKAQKIFLRLLAA

-268 IFHKISGSDI
+268 IFHKVSGSDI
-278 EFQQFVTGDALN
+278 EFQQFVTGDTLN
-290 TKGESQIQQA
+290 TKGESKIQQA

-315 AVHATLNF
+315 AIHATLNF

-365 KEIDSEMQKSL
+365 KEINSEMQKSL

-393 EVIAGASSAMGFALP
+393 EVIAGFSGALGFTLP
-408 KVLQSSI
+408 KVLQNGI

-422 TQNVGKTLDQQ
+422 TQNIGKTHNQQ
-433 SDLMA
+433 SELMT
-438 KLYRDNEFA
+438 KLYRENEFA

-457 ARYAKLSGDLGKLY
+457 ASYAKLSGDLGKLY

-530 IQEIKSTANAV
+530 IQEIKSTVNIF

-555 FATPNQKNPK
+555 FTTPSQKNSK
-565 ELDQTHA
+565 ELDQAHA
-572 VVRFKDS
+572 VMRFKDS
-579 KKKEIKTP
+579 KKKEIKVP

>member
-18 PKNQIK
+18 PKNQNK
-24 ETGVSADSVHF
+24 ETGVSANSVHF
-35 SAQTPELVKAQSID
+35 NAQTSEPAKTQSVD
-49 TEISKAKNQA
+49 TEISK
-59 PETKKPETENLETEN
+59 TE
-74 PETENSSILSDDL
+74 SSSVLSDDL

-96 EESLENPVLADEVN
+96 EESVENPILAAEIT
-110 EDIAV
+110 EDIVV
-115 SENNAGPENT
+115 SENVEGAEGIEVSEKNEASENT
-125 AISEKHAISENDEV
+125 DTSENTEISENKD
-139 SEDKNHILDEV
+139 HILDEV

-157 EPVED
+157 EPAED
-162 SALVTAS
+162 SALDTIPDSTSERLSGPTSDPTSDSASDSAS
-169 DSTSNSASEP
+169 DSTHESNSDSASE
-179 NAEPTSET
+179 NT
-187 THESTTES
+187 
-195 TSGSASATTHE
+195 
-206 STSDSAAESPEAN
+206 EAN
-219 VEVETPTKKE
+219 TEAETPAKKE
-229 KTKAQKIFLYLLVA
+229 KTKAQKIFLHLLAA
-243 LIAAGIALFI
+243 LIAAGVALFI
-253 YFFFF
+253 YFFLF

-268 IFHKISGSDI
+268 IFHKVSGSDI

-335 LEGILAQDGKIYLK
+335 LEGILAEDGKIYLK

-393 EVIAGASSAMGFALP
+393 EVIAGVSSTMGFTLP
-408 KVLQSSI
+408 KVLQNGI

-422 TQNVGKTLDQQ
+422 TQNIGKTLDQQ

-447 NFTELNSEES
+447 NFTELSSEES
-457 ARYAKLSGDLGKLY
+457 ASYAKLSGDLGKLY

-482 FLEAANKASQN
+482 FFEAANKASQN

-530 IQEIKSTANAV
+530 VQEIKSTANAV

-555 FATPNQKNPK
+555 FATPSQKNSK

-609 MKKTPLQNPLQNT
+609 LKKTQLQNPLQGT
-622 TDAEKLLKDA
+622 TDAEKLLKGA

>member
-18 PKNQIK
+18 PKNQNK
-24 ETGVSADSVHF
+24 ETGVSANSVHF
-35 SAQTPELVKAQSID
+35 NAQTSEPAKTQSVD
-49 TEISKAKNQA
+49 TEISK
-59 PETKKPETENLETEN
+59 TE
-74 PETENSSILSDDL
+74 SSSVLSDDL

-96 EESLENPVLADEVN
+96 EESVENPILAAEIT
-110 EDIAV
+110 EDVAASESVEDSEGIEASEKIEASKNTDT
-115 SENNAGPENT
+115 SENTE
-125 AISEKHAISENDEV
+125 ISENKD
-139 SEDKNHILDEV
+139 HILDEV

-157 EPVED
+157 ESTEDTTVTTSSSSASSASEFVPD
-162 SALVTAS
+162 SASDSAS
-169 DSTSNSASEP
+169 DSTHESISDSASE
-179 NAEPTSET
+179 NT
-187 THESTTES
+187 
-195 TSGSASATTHE
+195 
-206 STSDSAAESPEAN
+206 EAN
-219 VEVETPTKKE
+219 TEAETPAKKE
-229 KTKAQKIFLYLLVA
+229 KTKAQKIFLHLLAV
-243 LIAAGIALFI
+243 LVAAGIALFI

-268 IFHKISGSDI
+268 IFHKVSGSDI
-278 EFQQFVTGDALN
+278 EFQQFVTGDSLN
-290 TKGESQIQQA
+290 TKGKSQIQQA

-393 EVIAGASSAMGFALP
+393 EVIAGVGSALGFTLP
-408 KVLQSSI
+408 KVLQNSI

-422 TQNVGKTLDQQ
+422 TQNIGKTLDQQ

-438 KLYRDNEFA
+438 KLYRDNQFV
-447 NFTELNSEES
+447 NFTELSSEES
-457 ARYAKLSGDLGKLY
+457 ASYAKLSGDLGKLY

-517 VLKDKT
+517 VLKDKN

-530 IQEIKSTANAV
+530 IQEVKSTVNIF

-572 VVRFKDS
+572 VMRFKDS

>member
-18 PKNQIK
+18 PKNQNK
-24 ETGVSADSVHF
+24 ETGVSANSVHF
-35 SAQTPELVKAQSID
+35 SAQASESAKTQSVD
-49 TEISKAKNQA
+49 TEIPK
-59 PETKKPETENLETEN
+59 TE
-74 PETENSSILSDDL
+74 SSSVLSDDL

-96 EESLENPVLADEVN
+96 EESVGNPILAAEVAEDVTASENVADSESIEASKKTEAS
-110 EDIAV
+110 EDI
-115 SENNAGPENT
+115 ED
-125 AISEKHAISENDEV
+125 SEKTDTSESAKI
-139 SEDKNHILDEV
+139 SEDKDHILDEV

-162 SALVTAS
+162 SAPVAIS
-169 DSTSNSASEP
+169 ESASEGVSEFASSSASDP
-179 NAEPTSET
+179 ASET
-187 THESTTES
+187 TSESTTES
-195 TSGSASATTHE
+195 N
-206 STSDSAAESPEAN
+206 SDSASEKTEADT
-219 VEVETPTKKE
+219 EVEIPAKKE
-229 KTKAQKIFLYLLVA
+229 KTKAQKIFLRLLAA

-268 IFHKISGSDI
+268 IFHKVSGSDI
-278 EFQQFVTGDALN
+278 EFQQFVTGDSLN

-365 KEIDSEMQKSL
+365 KEIDSEKQKSL

-385 KWQRIDAE
+385 KWQRIDAD
-393 EVIAGASSAMGFALP
+393 EVIAGVGSALGFTLP
-408 KVLQSSI
+408 KVLQNGI

-438 KLYRDNEFA
+438 KLYRENEFA

-457 ARYAKLSGDLGKLY
+457 ASYAKLSGDLGKLY
-471 RITFNDNKLSR
+471 RVTFNDNKLSR
-482 FLEAANKASQN
+482 FLEAANKASQS

-555 FATPNQKNPK
+555 FATPSQKNPK

-609 MKKTPLQNPLQNT
+609 MKKTPLQNPLQGT

>member
-18 PKNQIK
+18 PKNQNK
-24 ETGVSADSVHF
+24 ETGVSANSVHF
-35 SAQTPELVKAQSID
+35 NIQASEPAKTQGLS
-49 TEISKAKNQA
+49 TEALG
-59 PETKKPETENLETEN
+59 TEKSNV
-74 PETENSSILSDDL
+74 LSDDL
-87 INNMADSIS
+87 INNMADSIA

-115 SENNAGPENT
+115 FENNAGSENT

-162 SALVTAS
+162 SASVTVS

-187 THESTTES
+187 THES
-195 TSGSASATTHE
+195 AAE
-206 STSDSAAESPEAN
+206 STSDSASENTEAN
-219 VEVETPTKKE
+219 TEVETPAKKE
-229 KTKAQKIFLYLLVA
+229 KTKAQKILLRLLAA

-268 IFHKISGSDI
+268 IFHKVSGSDI

-393 EVIAGASSAMGFALP
+393 EVIAGVGSTLGFTLP
-408 KVLQSSI
+408 KVLQNGI

-422 TQNVGKTLDQQ
+422 TQNIGKTLDQQ

-447 NFTELNSEES
+447 NFTELSNEES
-457 ARYAKLSGDLGKLY
+457 ASYAKLSGNLGKFY

-530 IQEIKSTANAV
+530 TQEIKSTANAV

-609 MKKTPLQNPLQNT
+609 MKKTPLQNPLQGT
-622 TDAEKLLKDA
+622 TDAEKLLKGA

>member
-18 PKNQIK
+18 PKNQNK
-24 ETGVSADSVHF
+24 ETGVSANSVHF
-35 SAQTPELVKAQSID
+35 NAQTSEPAKTQSVD
-49 TEISKAKNQA
+49 TEISK
-59 PETKKPETENLETEN
+59 TE
-74 PETENSSILSDDL
+74 SSSVLSDDL
-87 INNMADSIS
+87 INSMADSIS
-96 EESLENPVLADEVN
+96 EESSENPILAAEVA
-110 EDIAV
+110 EDVAT
-115 SENNAGPENT
+115 SESTE
-125 AISEKHAISENDEV
+125 ISENKD
-139 SEDKNHILDEV
+139 HILDEV

-162 SALVTAS
+162 SAPVAIS
-169 DSTSNSASEP
+169 ESASEGVSEFASSSASDP
-179 NAEPTSET
+179 ASET
-187 THESTTES
+187 TSESTTES
-195 TSGSASATTHE
+195 N
-206 STSDSAAESPEAN
+206 SDSASEKTEADTD
-219 VEVETPTKKE
+219 VETPAKKE
-229 KTKAQKIFLYLLVA
+229 KTKAQKIFLHLLAA
-243 LIAAGIALFI
+243 LIAAGIALFV

-268 IFHKISGSDI
+268 IFHKVSGSDI

-335 LEGILAQDGKIYLK
+335 LEGILAEDGKIYLK

-422 TQNVGKTLDQQ
+422 TQNIGKTHNQQ
-433 SDLMA
+433 SELMT

-447 NFTELNSEES
+447 NFTELSSEES
-457 ARYAKLSGDLGKLY
+457 ASYAKLSGDLGKLY

-530 IQEIKSTANAV
+530 IQEFKSTVNV
-541 VGIDTFTGDIKGLI
+541 FVGIDTFTGDIKGLI
-555 FATPNQKNPK
+555 FATPNQKNSK

-572 VVRFKDS
+572 VMRFKDS

-609 MKKTPLQNPLQNT
+609 MKKTPLQNPLQST

-632 NLI
+632 NLIW

>member
-24 ETGVSADSVHF
+24 EAGISANSVHF
-35 SAQTPELVKAQSID
+35 STQTAESAKTQSVD
-49 TEISKAKNQA
+49 TEISK
-59 PETKKPETENLETEN
+59 
-74 PETENSSILSDDL
+74 TENSSILSDDL

-96 EESLENPVLADEVN
+96 EESSENPILAAEIA
-110 EDIAV
+110 EDVAASEDV
-115 SENNAGPENT
+115 EESEDVASSENVEKSEEFEA
-125 AISEKHAISENDEV
+125 SEKTDTSESTEMSENKD
-139 SEDKNHILDEV
+139 HIIDEV
-150 LKENNYE
+150 LKENDYE
-157 EPVED
+157 EPTEDTTVTTSSSSASSASEFVPD
-162 SALVTAS
+162 SASDSAS
-169 DSTSNSASEP
+169 DSTHESISDSASE
-179 NAEPTSET
+179 NT
-187 THESTTES
+187 
-195 TSGSASATTHE
+195 
-206 STSDSAAESPEAN
+206 EAN
-219 VEVETPTKKE
+219 TEAETPAKKE
-229 KTKAQKIFLYLLVA
+229 KTKAQKIFLHLLAA
-243 LIAAGIALFI
+243 LVAAGIALFV

-268 IFHKISGSDI
+268 IFHKVSGSDI

-300 DLRVSLSRGSTENSA
+300 DLRVNLSHGSTENSA

-335 LEGILAQDGKIYLK
+335 LEGILAEDGKIYLK

-393 EVIAGASSAMGFALP
+393 EVIAGVGSALGFTLP
-408 KVLQSSI
+408 KVLQNGI

-457 ARYAKLSGDLGKLY
+457 ASYAKLSGDLGKLY

-530 IQEIKSTANAV
+530 VQEIKETANAV

-555 FATPNQKNPK
+555 FATPNQKNSK

-572 VVRFKDS
+572 VMRFKDS

>member
-24 ETGVSADSVHF
+24 ETGVSANSVHF
-35 SAQTPELVKAQSID
+35 NAQASEPAKTQSVD
-49 TEISKAKNQA
+49 TEIPK
-59 PETKKPETENLETEN
+59 TE
-74 PETENSSILSDDL
+74 SSSVLSDDL

-96 EESLENPVLADEVN
+96 EESVENPILAAEVAEDVAASEN
-110 EDIAV
+110 IVAFENIVASENAAASEGVEASEKTEDSEDIEASGKTDT
-115 SENNAGPENT
+115 SESTE
-125 AISEKHAISENDEV
+125 I
-139 SEDKNHILDEV
+139 SEDKDHILDEV

-157 EPVED
+157 ESVED
-162 SALVTAS
+162 PAPVAISEPASEGVSEFASSSAS
-169 DSTSNSASEP
+169 DPASKTTS
-179 NAEPTSET
+179 
-187 THESTTES
+187 ESTTES
-195 TSGSASATTHE
+195 KPDSASENT
-206 STSDSAAESPEAN
+206 EAN
-219 VEVETPTKKE
+219 AEVETPAKKE
-229 KTKAQKIFLYLLVA
+229 KTKAQKFFLSILAALV
-243 LIAAGIALFI
+243 AAGIALFI

-268 IFHKISGSDI
+268 IFHKVSGSDI
-278 EFQQFVTGDALN
+278 EFQQFVTGDTLN

-335 LEGILAQDGKIYLK
+335 LEGILAEDGKIYLK

-365 KEIDSEMQKSL
+365 KAIDSEMQKSL

-393 EVIAGASSAMGFALP
+393 EVVAGFSGALGFTLP
-408 KVLQSSI
+408 KVLQNGI

-422 TQNVGKTLDQQ
+422 TQNIGKTLDQQ

-471 RITFNDNKLSR
+471 RITFNDSKLSR

-530 IQEIKSTANAV
+530 VQEIKSTANAV

-555 FATPNQKNPK
+555 FATPNQNNPK

-609 MKKTPLQNPLQNT
+609 MKKTPLQNPLQGT

>member
-18 PKNQIK
+18 PKNQNK
-24 ETGVSADSVHF
+24 ETGVSANSVHF
-35 SAQTPELVKAQSID
+35 NAQASEPAKTQSVD
-49 TEISKAKNQA
+49 TEIPK
-59 PETKKPETENLETEN
+59 TE
-74 PETENSSILSDDL
+74 SSSVLSDDL

-96 EESLENPVLADEVN
+96 EESVENPILAAEIT
-110 EDIAV
+110 EDVAASESVEDSEGIEASEKIEASKNTDT
-115 SENNAGPENT
+115 SENTE
-125 AISEKHAISENDEV
+125 ISENKD
-139 SEDKNHILDEV
+139 HILDEV

-162 SALVTAS
+162 SALDTFP
-169 DSTSNSASEP
+169 DSTSERLYG
-179 NAEPTSET
+179 PTSD
-187 THESTTES
+187 
-195 TSGSASATTHE
+195 
-206 STSDSAAESPEAN
+206 STSDSASDSASDSTHESISDSASENTEAN
-219 VEVETPTKKE
+219 AEVETPAKKE
-229 KTKAQKIFLYLLVA
+229 KTKAQKIFLRLLAA

-268 IFHKISGSDI
+268 IFHKVSGSDI

-290 TKGESQIQQA
+290 TNGESQIQQA

-335 LEGILAQDGKIYLK
+335 LEGILAEDGKIYLK

-365 KEIDSEMQKSL
+365 KEIDSEKQKSL

-385 KWQRIDAE
+385 KWQRIDAD
-393 EVIAGASSAMGFALP
+393 EVIAGVGSALGFTLP
-408 KVLQSSI
+408 KVLQNGI

-433 SDLMA
+433 SDMMA

-447 NFTELNSEES
+447 NFTELSSEES
-457 ARYAKLSGDLGKLY
+457 ASYAKLSGDLGKLY

-517 VLKDKT
+517 VLKDKN

-530 IQEIKSTANAV
+530 IQEVKSTVNIF

-572 VVRFKDS
+572 VMRFKDS

>member
-18 PKNQIK
+18 PKNQNK
-24 ETGVSADSVHF
+24 ETGVNANSVHF
-35 SAQTPELVKAQSID
+35 NVQASEPAKTQDLG
-49 TEISKAKNQA
+49 TEA
-59 PETKKPETENLETEN
+59 LETEN
-74 PETENSSILSDDL
+74 SNVLSDDL

-96 EESLENPVLADEVN
+96 DESSENPVLADEVA
-110 EDIAV
+110 EDIAASKNIEE
-115 SENNAGPENT
+115 SENVED
-125 AISEKHAISENDEV
+125 SEKVAASEGIESSGKTDAAESTEM
-139 SEDKNHILDEV
+139 SEKKDHILDEV
-150 LKENNYE
+150 LRENSYE

-162 SALVTAS
+162 TTTTASSSSASSASEFIPDSASDSAS
-169 DSTSNSASEP
+169 DSTHESNSDPDSE
-179 NAEPTSET
+179 NAE
-187 THESTTES
+187 
-195 TSGSASATTHE
+195 
-206 STSDSAAESPEAN
+206 AN
-219 VEVETPTKKE
+219 TEVETPAKKE
-229 KTKAQKIFLYLLVA
+229 KTKVQKFFLSILAA

-268 IFHKISGSDI
+268 IFHKVSGSDI
-278 EFQQFVTGDALN
+278 EFQQFVTGDSLN

-385 KWQRIDAE
+385 KWQRIDAD
-393 EVIAGASSAMGFALP
+393 EVIAGVGSTLGFTLP
-408 KVLQSSI
+408 KVLQNGI

-422 TQNVGKTLDQQ
+422 TQNIGKTLDQQ

-457 ARYAKLSGDLGKLY
+457 ASYAKLSGDLGKLY

-482 FLEAANKASQN
+482 FFEAANKASQN

-555 FATPNQKNPK
+555 FATPSQKNPK

-609 MKKTPLQNPLQNT
+609 MKKTPLQSPLPNT

>member
-1 MADKFDFDLE
+1 MADKFDFNLE

-24 ETGVSADSVHF
+24 EAGVNANSMHFNAQASEPAKTQSV
-35 SAQTPELVKAQSID
+35 D
-49 TEISKAKNQA
+49 TEISK
-59 PETKKPETENLETEN
+59 TE
-74 PETENSSILSDDL
+74 SSSVLSDDL

-96 EESLENPVLADEVN
+96 EESVENPILAAEIT

-115 SENNAGPENT
+115 FENVEDSEGIEA
-125 AISEKHAISENDEV
+125 SEKIEASKNTDTSESTEISENKD
-139 SEDKNHILDEV
+139 HILDEV

-157 EPVED
+157 EPTED
-162 SALVTAS
+162 TATTASSSSASSASSASEFVPDSAS
-169 DSTSNSASEP
+169 DSA
-179 NAEPTSET
+179 
-187 THESTTES
+187 
-195 TSGSASATTHE
+195 
-206 STSDSAAESPEAN
+206 SDSAHESNSDPASENSEAN
-219 VEVETPTKKE
+219 AEVETPAKKE
-229 KTKAQKIFLYLLVA
+229 KTKAQKIFLHLLAA
-243 LIAAGIALFI
+243 LIAAGIALFV

-268 IFHKISGSDI
+268 IFHKVSGSDI
-278 EFQQFVTGDALN
+278 EFQQFITGDSLN

-335 LEGILAQDGKIYLK
+335 LEGVLAEDGKIYLK

-393 EVIAGASSAMGFALP
+393 EVIAGVGSTLGFTLP
-408 KVLQSSI
+408 KVLQNGI

-422 TQNVGKTLDQQ
+422 TQNIGKTLDQQ

-457 ARYAKLSGDLGKLY
+457 VSYAKLSGDLGKLY

-555 FATPNQKNPK
+555 FATPSQKNSK

>member
-18 PKNQIK
+18 PKNQNK
-24 ETGVSADSVHF
+24 ETGVSANSVHF
-35 SAQTPELVKAQSID
+35 NAQTSEPAKTQSVD
-49 TEISKAKNQA
+49 TEIPK
-59 PETKKPETENLETEN
+59 TE
-74 PETENSSILSDDL
+74 SSSVLSDDL

-96 EESLENPVLADEVN
+96 EESSENPILAAEIA
-110 EDIAV
+110 EDIAA
-115 SENNAGPENT
+115 SENAAASESVEDSEGIEASEKIEASKNTDTSENT
-125 AISEKHAISENDEV
+125 EISENKD
-139 SEDKNHILDEV
+139 HILDEV
-150 LKENNYE
+150 LRENNYE

-162 SALVTAS
+162 SALDAIS
-169 DSTSNSASEP
+169 DSTSERLSG
-179 NAEPTSET
+179 
-187 THESTTES
+187 S
-195 TSGSASATTHE
+195 TSD
-206 STSDSAAESPEAN
+206 STSDSASDSAYDSTHESNSDPASENAEAN
-219 VEVETPTKKE
+219 AEVVTPAKKE
-229 KTKAQKIFLYLLVA
+229 KTKAQKFFLSILAALV
-243 LIAAGIALFI
+243 AAGIALFI

-268 IFHKISGSDI
+268 IFHKVSGSDI
-278 EFQQFVTGDALN
+278 EFQQFITGDSLN

-385 KWQRIDAE
+385 KWQRIDAD
-393 EVIAGASSAMGFALP
+393 EVIAGVSSTLGFTLP

-422 TQNVGKTLDQQ
+422 TQNIGKTLDQQ

-457 ARYAKLSGDLGKLY
+457 ASYAKLSGDLGKLY

-482 FLEAANKASQN
+482 FFEAANKASQN

-555 FATPNQKNPK
+555 FATPSQKNPK

-609 MKKTPLQNPLQNT
+609 MKKTPLQSPLPNT

>member
-18 PKNQIK
+18 PKNQNK
-24 ETGVSADSVHF
+24 ETGVSANSVHF
-35 SAQTPELVKAQSID
+35 SAQTSEPAKTQSVD
-49 TEISKAKNQA
+49 TEISK
-59 PETKKPETENLETEN
+59 TE
-74 PETENSSILSDDL
+74 SSSVLSDDL
-87 INNMADSIS
+87 INSMADSIS
-96 EESLENPVLADEVN
+96 EESSENPILAAEVT
-110 EDIAV
+110 EDIAASGNFAA
-115 SENNAGPENT
+115 SENFED
-125 AISEKHAISENDEV
+125 SEKVAASEGIEVFGKIEV
-139 SEDKNHILDEV
+139 SEDIEASEKTNTSENAEISEDKDHILDEV

-157 EPVED
+157 ESVED
-162 SALVTAS
+162 PAPVAISEPASEGVSEFASSSAS
-169 DSTSNSASEP
+169 DPASKTTS
-179 NAEPTSET
+179 
-187 THESTTES
+187 ESTTES
-195 TSGSASATTHE
+195 KPDSASENA
-206 STSDSAAESPEAN
+206 EAN
-219 VEVETPTKKE
+219 AKVETPAKKE
-229 KTKAQKIFLYLLVA
+229 KTKAQKFFLYILAA
-243 LIAAGIALFI
+243 LIAAGIALFV

-268 IFHKISGSDI
+268 IFHKVSGSDI
-278 EFQQFVTGDALN
+278 EFQQFVTGDSLN

-385 KWQRIDAE
+385 KWQRIDAD
-393 EVIAGASSAMGFALP
+393 EVIAGVDSTLGFTLP
-408 KVLQSSI
+408 KVLQNGI

-422 TQNVGKTLDQQ
+422 TQNIGKTLDQQ

-457 ARYAKLSGDLGKLY
+457 ASYAKLSGDLGKLY

-482 FLEAANKASQN
+482 FFEAANKASQN

-555 FATPNQKNPK
+555 FATPSQKNPK

-609 MKKTPLQNPLQNT
+609 MKKTPLQNPLQGT

>member
-18 PKNQIK
+18 PKNQNK
-24 ETGVSADSVHF
+24 ETGVSANSVHF
-35 SAQTPELVKAQSID
+35 NAQTSEPAKTQSVD
-49 TEISKAKNQA
+49 TEISK
-59 PETKKPETENLETEN
+59 TE
-74 PETENSSILSDDL
+74 SSSVLSDDL

-96 EESLENPVLADEVN
+96 EESVENPILAAEIT
-110 EDIAV
+110 EDVAASESVEDSEGIESSEKTEA
-115 SENNAGPENT
+115 SENAE
-125 AISEKHAISENDEV
+125 ISENKD
-139 SEDKNHILDEV
+139 HILDEV

-157 EPVED
+157 EPTED
-162 SALVTAS
+162 TATTASSSSASSASEFVPDSAS
-169 DSTSNSASEP
+169 DSASDSPHESNSDPASE
-179 NAEPTSET
+179 NAE
-187 THESTTES
+187 
-195 TSGSASATTHE
+195 A
-206 STSDSAAESPEAN
+206 
-219 VEVETPTKKE
+219 ETPAKKE
-229 KTKAQKIFLYLLVA
+229 KTKAQKIFLHLLAA
-243 LIAAGIALFI
+243 LIAVGIALFI

-268 IFHKISGSDI
+268 IFHKVSGSDI

-335 LEGILAQDGKIYLK
+335 LEGILAEDGKIYLK

-385 KWQRIDAE
+385 KWQCIDAE
-393 EVIAGASSAMGFALP
+393 EVIAGFSGALGFTLP
-408 KVLQSSI
+408 KVLQNGI

-422 TQNVGKTLDQQ
+422 TQNIGKTLDQQ

-447 NFTELNSEES
+447 NFTELSSEES
-457 ARYAKLSGDLGKLY
+457 ASYAKLSSDLGKLY

-482 FLEAANKASQN
+482 FLEAANKASQS

-530 IQEIKSTANAV
+530 IQEIKSTVNV
-541 VGIDTFTGDIKGLI
+541 FVGIDTFTGDIKGLI
-555 FATPNQKNPK
+555 FTTPGQKNSK

-572 VVRFKDS
+572 VMRFKDS
-579 KKKEIKTP
+579 KKKEIKVP

-622 TDAEKLLKDA
+622 TDAEKLLKNA

>member
-18 PKNQIK
+18 PKNQNK
-24 ETGVSADSVHF
+24 ETGVSANSVHF
-35 SAQTPELVKAQSID
+35 NAQTSEPAKTQSVD
-49 TEISKAKNQA
+49 TEISK
-59 PETKKPETENLETEN
+59 TE
-74 PETENSSILSDDL
+74 SSSVLSDDL
-87 INNMADSIS
+87 INSMADSIS
-96 EESLENPVLADEVN
+96 EESSENPILAAEVA
-110 EDIAV
+110 EDVAT
-115 SENNAGPENT
+115 SESTE
-125 AISEKHAISENDEV
+125 ISENKD
-139 SEDKNHILDEV
+139 HILDEV

-162 SALVTAS
+162 SAPVAIS
-169 DSTSNSASEP
+169 ESASEGVSEFASSSASDP
-179 NAEPTSET
+179 ASET
-187 THESTTES
+187 TSESTTES
-195 TSGSASATTHE
+195 N
-206 STSDSAAESPEAN
+206 SDSASEKTEADTD
-219 VEVETPTKKE
+219 VETPAKKE
-229 KTKAQKIFLYLLVA
+229 KTKAQKIFLHLLAA
-243 LIAAGIALFI
+243 LIAAGIALFV

-268 IFHKISGSDI
+268 IFHKVSGSDI

-335 LEGILAQDGKIYLK
+335 LEGILAEDGKIYLK

-422 TQNVGKTLDQQ
+422 TQNIGKTHNQQ
-433 SDLMA
+433 SELMT

-447 NFTELNSEES
+447 NFTELSSEES
-457 ARYAKLSGDLGKLY
+457 ASYAKLSGDLGKLY

-530 IQEIKSTANAV
+530 VQEIKSTANAV
-541 VGIDTFTGDIKGLI
+541 VGIDIFTGDIKGLI
-555 FATPNQKNPK
+555 FATPSQKNSK

-572 VVRFKDS
+572 VVRFKDA
-579 KKKEIKTP
+579 KKKEIKVP

-609 MKKTPLQNPLQNT
+609 LKKTPLQNPLQGT

>member
-1 MADKFDFDLE
+1 MVDKFDFDLE

-24 ETGVSADSVHF
+24 EAGVSANSVHL
-35 SAQTPELVKAQSID
+35 SAQTSESAKTQSVD
-49 TEISKAKNQA
+49 TEISK
-59 PETKKPETENLETEN
+59 
-74 PETENSSILSDDL
+74 TENSSVLSDDL
-87 INNMADSIS
+87 INHMADSIS
-96 EESLENPVLADEVN
+96 EESVENPILAAEIA
-110 EDIAV
+110 EDVAA
-115 SENNAGPENT
+115 SENVEDSER
-125 AISEKHAISENDEV
+125 IESSEKTEESEDFEASEKTEASESAETSENKE
-139 SEDKNHILDEV
+139 HILDEV

-157 EPVED
+157 EPVEGL
-162 SALVTAS
+162 APVAIS
-169 DSTSNSASEP
+169 DSASE
-179 NAEPTSET
+179 SI
-187 THESTTES
+187 SDS
-195 TSGSASATTHE
+195 ISDFTSGSASDSASDSTHDSASDSTHE
-206 STSDSAAESPEAN
+206 SNSDSASENAEAN
-219 VEVETPTKKE
+219 VEAEAPAKKE
-229 KTKAQKIFLYLLVA
+229 KTKAQKIFLHLLAV

-268 IFHKISGSDI
+268 IFHKVSGSDI

-290 TKGESQIQQA
+290 TKGESEIQQA
-300 DLRVSLSRGSTENSA
+300 DLRVNLSRGSTENSA

-335 LEGILAQDGKIYLK
+335 LEGILAEDGKIYMK

-357 TAVLKGSG
+357 TAVIKGSG

-393 EVIAGASSAMGFALP
+393 EVIAGVSSALGFTLP
-408 KVLQSSI
+408 KVLQSGI

-447 NFTELNSEES
+447 NFTELSSEES
-457 ARYAKLSGDLGKLY
+457 TSYAKLSGNLGKLY

-530 IQEIKSTANAV
+530 VQEIKETANAV

-609 MKKTPLQNPLQNT
+609 LKKTPLQSPLQST

>member
-18 PKNQIK
+18 PKNQNK
-24 ETGVSADSVHF
+24 EAGVSVSSVHF
-35 SAQTPELVKAQSID
+35 STQTTESAKTQSVD
-49 TEISKAKNQA
+49 TEISK
-59 PETKKPETENLETEN
+59 TE
-74 PETENSSILSDDL
+74 SSSVLSDDL
-87 INNMADSIS
+87 INHMADSIS
-96 EESLENPVLADEVN
+96 EESAENPILAAGVA
-110 EDIAV
+110 EDIVISENVEGAEGIEASEKIEASENTEV
-115 SENNAGPENT
+115 SEN
-125 AISEKHAISENDEV
+125 KD
-139 SEDKNHILDEV
+139 HILDEV

-162 SALVTAS
+162 LAPVAIS
-169 DSTSNSASEP
+169 DSTSEGLSGS
-179 NAEPTSET
+179 TSD
-187 THESTTES
+187 S
-195 TSGSASATTHE
+195 TSGSDSDSAYDSTHE
-206 STSDSAAESPEAN
+206 SISDSASENTEAN
-219 VEVETPTKKE
+219 TEAETPAKKE
-229 KTKAQKIFLYLLVA
+229 KTKAQKIFLHLLAA
-243 LIAAGIALFI
+243 LIAAGIALFV

-268 IFHKISGSDI
+268 IFHKVSGSDI

-300 DLRVSLSRGSTENSA
+300 DLRVSLSRGNTENSA

-335 LEGILAQDGKIYLK
+335 LEGILAEDGKIYLK

-365 KEIDSEMQKSL
+365 KEVDSEMQKSL

-393 EVIAGASSAMGFALP
+393 EVVAGVGSAMGFALP

-422 TQNVGKTLDQQ
+422 TQNIGKTLDQQ

-438 KLYRDNEFA
+438 KLYRDNQFA
-447 NFTELNSEES
+447 NFTELSSEES
-457 ARYAKLSGDLGKLY
+457 VSYAKLSGDLGKLY

-530 IQEIKSTANAV
+530 VQEIKSTANAV

-555 FATPNQKNPK
+555 FATPNQKNRK

-572 VVRFKDS
+572 VMRFKDS

-609 MKKTPLQNPLQNT
+609 MKKTPLQNPLQGT
-622 TDAEKLLKDA
+622 TNAEKLLKDA

>member
-18 PKNQIK
+18 PKNQNK
-24 ETGVSADSVHF
+24 ETGVSASSVHF
-35 SAQTPELVKAQSID
+35 STQTTESAKTQSVD
-49 TEISKAKNQA
+49 TEILK
-59 PETKKPETENLETEN
+59 TE
-74 PETENSSILSDDL
+74 SSSVLSDDL

-96 EESLENPVLADEVN
+96 EESSENSILAAEVA
-110 EDIAV
+110 EDIAAPENIAA
-115 SENNAGPENT
+115 SENFED
-125 AISEKHAISENDEV
+125 SEKVAASEGIEVFGKIEV
-139 SEDKNHILDEV
+139 SEDIEASEKTNTSENAEISEDKDHILDEV

-157 EPVED
+157 ESIEDPAPVAISEPA
-162 SALVTAS
+162 SEGVSEFASSSAS
-169 DSTSNSASEP
+169 DPASKTTS
-179 NAEPTSET
+179 
-187 THESTTES
+187 ESTTES
-195 TSGSASATTHE
+195 K
-206 STSDSAAESPEAN
+206 SDSASENAEAN
-219 VEVETPTKKE
+219 AKVETPAKKE
-229 KTKAQKIFLYLLVA
+229 KTKAQKIFLHLLAA
-243 LIAAGIALFI
+243 LIAAGIALFV

-268 IFHKISGSDI
+268 IFHKVSGSDI
-278 EFQQFVTGDALN
+278 EFQQFVTGDSLN

-335 LEGILAQDGKIYLK
+335 LEGILAEDGKIYLK
-349 LDHLKDSL
+349 LDHLKDGL
-357 TAVLKGSG
+357 TAALKGSG
-365 KEIDSEMQKSL
+365 KEINSEMQKSL

-393 EVIAGASSAMGFALP
+393 EVIAGVSSTMGFALP

-422 TQNVGKTLDQQ
+422 TQNIGKTLDQQ

-438 KLYRDNEFA
+438 KLYRDNQFA
-447 NFTELNSEES
+447 NFTELSSEES
-457 ARYAKLSGDLGKLY
+457 VSYAKLSGDLGKLY
-471 RITFNDNKLSR
+471 RINFNENKLSR

-523 IKDYDKY
+523 IKDYDRY
-530 IQEIKSTANAV
+530 VQEIKETANAV

-555 FATPNQKNPK
+555 FTTPGQKNSK

-572 VVRFKDS
+572 VMRFKDS

-609 MKKTPLQNPLQNT
+609 MKKTPLQNPLQGT

>member
-18 PKNQIK
+18 PKNQNK
-24 ETGVSADSVHF
+24 ETGVSANSVHF
-35 SAQTPELVKAQSID
+35 NAQTSEPAKTQSVD
-49 TEISKAKNQA
+49 TEISK
-59 PETKKPETENLETEN
+59 TE
-74 PETENSSILSDDL
+74 SSSVLSDDL

-96 EESLENPVLADEVN
+96 EESVENPILAAE
-110 EDIAV
+110 
-115 SENNAGPENT
+115 
-125 AISEKHAISENDEV
+125 ISENKD
-139 SEDKNHILDEV
+139 HILDEV

-157 EPVED
+157 ESTEDTTVTTSSSSASSASEFVPD
-162 SALVTAS
+162 SASDSAS
-169 DSTSNSASEP
+169 DSTHESNSDPASE
-179 NAEPTSET
+179 NAE
-187 THESTTES
+187 
-195 TSGSASATTHE
+195 AN
-206 STSDSAAESPEAN
+206 AE
-219 VEVETPTKKE
+219 VVTPAKKE
-229 KTKAQKIFLYLLVA
+229 KTKAQKFFLSILAALV
-243 LIAAGIALFI
+243 AAGIALFI

-268 IFHKISGSDI
+268 IFHKVSGSDI

-335 LEGILAQDGKIYLK
+335 LEGILAEDGKIYLK

-393 EVIAGASSAMGFALP
+393 EVIAGFSGALGFTLP
-408 KVLQSSI
+408 KVLQNGI

-422 TQNVGKTLDQQ
+422 TQNIGKTLDQQ

-447 NFTELNSEES
+447 NFTELSSEES
-457 ARYAKLSGDLGKLY
+457 ASYAKLSGDLGKLY

-482 FLEAANKASQN
+482 FLEAANKASQS

-530 IQEIKSTANAV
+530 IQEIKSTVNV
-541 VGIDTFTGDIKGLI
+541 FVGIDTFTGDIKGLI
-555 FATPNQKNPK
+555 FTTPGQKNSK

-572 VVRFKDS
+572 VMRFKDS
-579 KKKEIKTP
+579 KKKEIKVP

-622 TDAEKLLKDA
+622 TDAEKLLKNA